1 MLHIPAIRQ
10 GNSYKSLE
18 KSTLVHHATGD
29 PLAEVSQVT
38 GSMVVRDLA
47 KLENARRELH
57 AIPMSDLI
65 ERVKLAGKLF
75 GSAELPVGD
84 TSQSFEEYLR
94 SLSGTTGAPVVF
106 CRRNA
111 AKVQYVLENIDEI
124 LAGLTR
130 GLDLK
135 VLDSGHGIQDG
146 RTLCFYPATSSFGAI
161 LPSNS
166 PGVHSLWVPSI
177 ALKIPLVLKPGREE
191 PWTPFRV
198 LQAYKAAGIPSS
210 ALNMFPTDHGGAGE
224 ILRGCGRS
232 MLFGDSTTTDSYRND
247 PRVELH
253 GPGYSKVILGDDAAD
268 RWPEFIDLMV
278 ESICAN
284 GGRSCINASAIWT
297 PRHGREIANAVGAR
311 LAMINAR
318 SWDDPSAELSAFAN
332 PDIADRISGMI
343 DHLLSTPGAEDIAQR
358 IRGTSRLVRQ
368 GRCAWLLPSVILC
381 DTPEHPLANKEFL
394 FPYAS
399 VVECPQED
407 VLDRIGPTLVGS
419 VLTEDSI
426 FVEQLLACRH
436 IERLNVGPL
445 STIRL
450 TWDQPHEGNLFT
462 HLYRQRAFAQAPLP
476 HHGKVFGA
484 G

>member
-146 RTLCFYPATSSFGAI
+146 RTLCFYPATSA
-161 LPSNS
+161 
-166 PGVHSLWVPSI
+166 
-177 ALKIPLVLKPGREE
+177 
-191 PWTPFRV
+191 
-198 LQAYKAAGIPSS
+198 
-210 ALNMFPTDHGGAGE
+210 
-224 ILRGCGRS
+224 
-232 MLFGDSTTTDSYRND
+232 
-247 PRVELH
+247 
-253 GPGYSKVILGDDAAD
+253 
-268 RWPEFIDLMV
+268 
-278 ESICAN
+278 
-284 GGRSCINASAIWT
+284 
-297 PRHGREIANAVGAR
+297 
-311 LAMINAR
+311 
-318 SWDDPSAELSAFAN
+318 
-332 PDIADRISGMI
+332 
-343 DHLLSTPGAEDIAQR
+343 
-358 IRGTSRLVRQ
+358 
-368 GRCAWLLPSVILC
+368 
-381 DTPEHPLANKEFL
+381 
-394 FPYAS
+394 
-399 VVECPQED
+399 
-407 VLDRIGPTLVGS
+407 
-419 VLTEDSI
+419 
-426 FVEQLLACRH
+426 
-436 IERLNVGPL
+436 
-445 STIRL
+445 
-450 TWDQPHEGNLFT
+450 
-462 HLYRQRAFAQAPLP
+462 
-476 HHGKVFGA
+476 
-484 G
+484 